1 MFFILLAVPY
11 VSDSVHCVGDGDI
24 VRLCVSN
31 ERHCY
36 SSRHWCNTSLYLQSL
51 SGFVQ
56 VKAAVGFVLSHQL
69 YARAKRAPRKEP
81 LFVSGEHPIICLL

>member
-1 MFFILLAVPY
+1 MFFISLAVPY

-56 VKAAVGFVLSHQL
+56 VKAAVGFVLSHQM
-69 YARAKRAPRKEP
+69 RKKGHLEESFC
-81 LFVSGEHPIICLL
+81 LSQVSTI

>member
-1 MFFILLAVPY
+1 MFFLLLAVPY

-69 YARAKRAPRKEP
+69 YARAKK
-81 LFVSGEHPIICLL
+81 GT